1 MKTLYPP
8 ERGDQKQGQGPPNV
22 PKRLPSAFLL
32 SCSMYCP
39 KEIKGGP
46 PDLFIGD
53 ITKKLGAMW
62 NNIPA
67 DDRQP
72 GERKTAKV
80 KGKCEKDIAAYG
92 AKGKPMQ
99 RTGGWTRL
107 KIVRKRRKRRMR
119 MRMQRM
125 RKKRKAGMKIGMIC
139 LS

>member
-62 NNIPA
+62 NNTPA

-72 GERKTAKV
+72 GERKTAKL

-92 AKGKPMQ
+92 AKGKPSAEG
-99 RTGGWTRL
+99 RGL
-107 KIVRKRRKRRMR
+107 DKAENS
-119 MRMQRM
+119 
-125 RKKRKAGMKIGMIC
+125 KKKKEEEDEDEDAEDEEEA
-139 LS
+139 